1 MKTRKEELSILIVMG
16 VYRNPSQVPK
26 LNHRPLVCRTLD
38 LVFVFNTILVVE
50 ISSAHP
56 NVP

>member
-1 MKTRKEELSILIVMG
+1 MKTRKEELSILIMIG
-16 VYRNPSQVPK
+16 VYRYPSQVPK
-26 LNHRPLVCRTLD
+26 LKHTPLVCRTLG
-38 LVFVFNTILVVE
+38 LVFVFNKILVVE